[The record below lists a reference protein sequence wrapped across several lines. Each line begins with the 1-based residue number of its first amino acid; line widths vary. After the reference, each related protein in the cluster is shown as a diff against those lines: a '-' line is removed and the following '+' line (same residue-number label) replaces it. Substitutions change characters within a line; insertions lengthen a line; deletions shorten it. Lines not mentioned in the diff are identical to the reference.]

1 MEINDDVVQ
10 VLQDFYQQKR
20 YLALCCISPLLIAK
34 LLGKQN
40 GGPGCKLTL
49 GSKGEQWPY
58 AGTIDVAKDFG
69 NEMKESEVNEVVID
83 EKNKIIT
90 APAYMKGNATPG

>member
-1 MEINDDVVQ
+1 M
-10 VLQDFYQQKR
+10 
-20 YLALCCISPLLIAK
+20 ALCCISPLLIAK
-34 LLGKQN
+34 FLGKQN

-49 GSKGEQWPY
+49 GGKGESWPY
-58 AGTIDVAKDFG
+58 SGSIDIAKDFG
-69 NEMKESEVNEVVID
+69 NDLIESEVNEFVID